1 MVQVSILIRPTTA
14 YHHPNKIDHL
24 LIDSADRLETIQEKY
39 STAGSTTR
47 LYYGDHELPLNS
59 SIGSHNFDD
68 KAILECCRSPALSA
82 ALTAVLKD
90 FEQIKKLPPL
100 DRTMER
106 LIDILQLPPLVK
118 RDPNHEIWENGAWNN
133 DRLKTR
139 TINLATIK
147 KVLQRQE
154 RYNVHD
160 LPKCNDCRSLYE
172 ALEKHKVWTAGGNN
186 HDPSS
191 RSISKTQAH
200 IFKPRKKD
208 GNPSTNYLLV
218 EEKLRLQ
225 QQIRLEFSNGMN
237 FTPGYETPPEDWL
250 EEFVRR
256 DHERHGHGSSTGRND
271 STDPYL
277 AYLGESPLRGN
288 TTSRSNGERSN
299 NTNGTPSASRGASY
313 TPQYASGPFAVLA
326 TLQLAMHSKHPQS
339 NGRRLL
345 TLTEDQLKRMAQPI
359 CRSNLY
365 DKGRIRGRNAFACV
379 DGLIEKQLI
388 RKEIVRDTEKWG
400 LLPDGEVMGEKCSNF
415 ESAVTHVV
423 PLRDIADPLL
433 KSNTNLA
440 LCFDSREDVHLLER
454 LKFCCDDDRVPYV
467 EKDLPAGDYL
477 FIDQSRPK
485 EYVLPLI
492 IERKSWSDLADSC
505 LGKGRAHS
513 RLDCVKLG
521 PGGCSGSCQLCKM
534 KRCGCRRILF
544 IIEGERCLGSDSSHR
559 SAKKCTKNNCCSA
572 CKLLSERHDVTQ
584 DVLEG
589 VLNRLQLEHGCF
601 IHYTKSYN
609 ETISSLFDT
618 RILLQNEPNT
628 RFGEPL
634 SYELYASNAR
644 RQNTATNMGL
654 DGTLPTRA
662 QDLNF
667 ETLAALVGSCKW
679 DCELVSSLYVEINPD
694 QAREDQPSNQRK
706 SNNISDEIVIDLD
719 TSNEHEGFSTTSS
732 ARSNKRRRKENNNMI
747 CLDDSDSD
755 NEVSFITT
763 IRGGGGNGGGPSSDD
778 EIDLTGESQETIDP
792 FSNLS
797 RFNKDR
803 QTKSFESDSSSSD
816 DSIDL
821 LLNKPSVSKNSY
833 ASMRNDRLISSEPK
847 IAKQLQYSK
856 EDSSLNKQ
864 PHVLRESSSSLFT
877 SMIADGRNRTKRNA
891 NEMNTDRVAVHS
903 IDGTHPL
910 LILHGWDD
918 YDRQFYQ
925 RLDKLWK
932 VLYMCSSEQME
943 SRLNSHIQESG
954 LPFVRRRSLTRF
966 TLWMQL
972 TIGVQIRSVQM
983 KRFAD
988 EIKLHFGQRNNSA
1001 GGIGSLPLPPRPPAS
1016 VSTRKVHHSSPAAL
1030 QPPRRNSPGNS
1041 TLRPTITTNMAADIA
1056 LIQAWERRRPD
1067 ESDDEHRHRR
1077 GNPPDN
1083 VCDAFGRVGDERLLQ
1098 EPLKPPS
1105 IERSIGR
1112 NRISGVATTASS
1124 GKKPSFSN
1132 TEADLV
1138 REARLRRFETTSI
1151 PSRQEK
1157 LPCTWS
1163 CQRCTLE
1170 NRFADDFCSA
1180 CDGPKTMS
1188 LVKPVAISSARLPS
1202 SYHPDQSKSS
1212 SNVWADDSKALPG
1225 LKRVARCGACGNE
1238 GHNRA
1243 NATEFNCSAYYDE
1256 REVERRD
1263 KIRRKRDETL
1273 AAEQSK
1279 IRAIEKQSV
1288 TAEQLQEGLLKQIE
1302 ELKRNNEL
1310 AEDLRKD
1317 ELKRSKQ
1324 KVQRLQKR
1332 QNL

>member
-14 YHHPNKIDHL
+14 YHYPNKIDHL
-24 LIDSADRLETIQEKY
+24 IIDSADRLETIQEKY

-68 KAILECCRSPALSA
+68 NAILECCRSPALSA

-90 FEQIKKLPPL
+90 FDQIEKLPPSY
-100 DRTMER
+100 RTMER
-106 LIDILQLPPLVK
+106 LIDILQLPPLIK
-118 RDPNHEIWENGAWNN
+118 QDPNHEIWENGAWNN
-133 DRLKTR
+133 DRLTTR

-147 KVLQRQE
+147 KVLQRQG

-160 LPKCNDCRSLYE
+160 LPKCNDCRSLFE
-172 ALEKHKVWTAGGNN
+172 ALEKYKVWTAGGNN
-186 HDPSS
+186 NDPSS
-191 RSISKTQAH
+191 RSVSKTQAH
-200 IFKPRKKD
+200 IFKPLKKD
-208 GNPSTNYLLV
+208 GNPSTNYMLV
-218 EEKLRLQ
+218 EEKLKLQ
-225 QQIRLEFSNGMN
+225 QQIRREFSIRMH
-237 FTPGYETPPEDWL
+237 FTPGYDKPPEDWL
-250 EEFVRR
+250 EEFIRR
-256 DHERHGHGSSTGRND
+256 DHVRHGIEHGSSSGRND

-277 AYLGESPLRGN
+277 AYLGYSPLRGN
-288 TTSRSNGERSN
+288 KISRS
-299 NTNGTPSASRGASY
+299 NGTPSATSVGASY

-326 TLQLAMHSKHPQS
+326 TLQMAMHSRHPQS

-345 TLTEDQLKRMAQPI
+345 TLTEDQLKHMAQPI
-359 CRSNLY
+359 CRSNLF

-400 LLPDGEVMGEKCSNF
+400 LLPDGEVMGEKCDNF
-415 ESAVTHVV
+415 DSAVNHVM

-454 LKFCCDDDRVPYV
+454 LKFCCDDDSVTYV

-477 FIDQSRPK
+477 FIDQSRSQ
-485 EYVLPLI
+485 EYILPLI

-513 RLDCVKLG
+513 RLDCVKIG
-521 PGGCSGSCQLCKM
+521 PGGCSGNCQLCKM

-544 IIEGERCLGSDSSHR
+544 IIEGERCLGSNSSHR

-572 CKLLSERHDVTQ
+572 CKLLSERHNVTQ

-589 VLNRLQLEHGCF
+589 VLNRLQLDHGCF

-609 ETISSLFDT
+609 ETISSLFDM
-618 RILLQNEPNT
+618 RILLQNETST
-628 RFGEPL
+628 RFGESL

-644 RQNTATNMGL
+644 RQSTATNMSL
-654 DGTLPTRA
+654 DGAQPTRA
-662 QDLNF
+662 QDVNF
-667 ETLAALVGSCKW
+667 ETLAALVQSREW
-679 DCELVSSLYVEINPD
+679 DSELVSSLYVEMNPN
-694 QAREDQPSNQRK
+694 QACKDQPSNQRK
-706 SNNISDEIVIDLD
+706 SNSISDEIVIDLD
-719 TSNEHEGFSTTSS
+719 TSNEHEVFGTT
-732 ARSNKRRRKENNNMI
+732 SNKRRRKENNKMI

-755 NEVSFITT
+755 NDVSFVTT
-763 IRGGGGNGGGPSSDD
+763 IRGGNGGGLSSDD

-797 RFNKDR
+797 RFNKDKR
-803 QTKSFESDSSSSD
+803 TKPFESDASSSD

-833 ASMRNDRLISSEPK
+833 PASMRNDRLISSEPK
-847 IAKQLQYSK
+847 IAKMLQYSK

-864 PHVLRESSSSLFT
+864 PHVLRESSSSVST
-877 SMIADGRNRTKRNA
+877 SGNRTKRNA
-891 NEMNTDRVAVHS
+891 NEMNTDRVALHS

-932 VLYMCSSEQME
+932 IFYMCSSEQME

-954 LPFVRRRSLTRF
+954 FPFVRRRSLTRF

-988 EIKLHFGQRNNSA
+988 EIKVHFGQRNNSA
-1001 GGIGSLPLPPRPPAS
+1001 GGIGVPPLPPYPPAS
-1016 VSTRKVHHSSPAAL
+1016 VRKVYLL
-1030 QPPRRNSPGNS
+1030 QPPRSRNSPGNS
-1041 TLRPTITTNMAADIA
+1041 TLRPIISTTMAADIA

-1067 ESDDEHRHRR
+1067 ESDGEHRHRR

-1083 VCDAFGRVGDERLLQ
+1083 VCDAFRRVGDERLLQ
-1098 EPLKPPS
+1098 EPSKSPS

-1112 NRISGVATTASS
+1112 NRISGDAMTASS
-1124 GKKPSFSN
+1124 GKKPSSSN
-1132 TEADLV
+1132 MEADLV

-1151 PSRQEK
+1151 TSRQEI
-1157 LPCTWS
+1157 LPSTWS

-1170 NRFADDFCSA
+1170 NSITDKTCSA
-1180 CDGPKTMS
+1180 CDGPRTML
-1188 LVKPVAISSARLPS
+1188 LVNPVAISSARLPS
-1202 SYHPDQSKSS
+1202 YYHPDQSKSS
-1212 SNVWADDSKALPG
+1212 SNIWADDSKALPG

-1243 NATEFNCSAYYDE
+1243 NATEFNCSAYHDN
-1256 REVERRD
+1256 REVDRRD

-1273 AAEQSK
+1273 FLEQSK
-1279 IRAIEKQSV
+1279 IRAIEKQSA

-1310 AEDLRKD
+1310 AEGLRKD